1 MVADTSKF
9 SGVDEKR
16 LRMEMAER
24 KQAVENMISD
34 TGRLKACAQK
44 KVKLSA
50 PISPG
55 ALPRSVVVRE
65 AESLHA
71 TWVILDRFVFRE
83 LLHVAPAAGP
93 PHQFVL
99 QLFKGLLPLGCCD
112 HSYTE
117 YAMII

>member
-44 KVKLSA
+44 KVSSTLD
-50 PISPG
+50 IIIIIIFFFFFSPHRR
-55 ALPRSVVVRE
+55 PS
-65 AESLHA
+65 
-71 TWVILDRFVFRE
+71 
-83 LLHVAPAAGP
+83 
-93 PHQFVL
+93 Q
-99 QLFKGLLPLGCCD
+99 QLCNCQHKKKN
-112 HSYTE
+112 
-117 YAMII
+117 